1 MENDKE
7 GMRNYSLQNMNIV
20 QQQQPEIIL
29 KNDITT
35 RIFIG
40 GISIITI
47 YIAYKLLYK
56 SIK

>member
-1 MENDKE
+1 MDNCKE
-7 GMRNYSLQNMNIV
+7 GMRNYSLQDIDIV

-56 SIK
+56 NIK